1 MALLV
6 ETNPELINEWHW
18 EKNKDIDIRTV
29 SRGSHKKAWW
39 KCSMGHEWEAVIGNR
54 ARLGVGCAVCNG
66 KKAQKGFND
75 LGTLLPESLEWWD
88 YDKNFPLTPYD
99 VTSQSNKKAWW
110 RCSCGHSWQAVIA
123 TFKRGDRCPYC
134 SGHKVL
140 TGFNDLA
147 TTHPHLLEEWDYKKN
162 TMRPAELSAGSIT
175 QVWWLCPQGHSHLA
189 AVCDKTRTD
198 RRHIDCPQCS
208 KQVSSGEKELY
219 DFFCSIFPKEN
230 IVSNDRMVIKPHEL
244 DIYLPHKNIA
254 IEYNGI
260 YWHSD
265 KVKPVD
271 FHAMKYRACAEKGV
285 QLITVWEDDWL
296 HKRSIVESMLRSKVG
311 ADNRPQIYARNTIVV
326 DVVSSKA
333 REFCDQ
339 YHIQGAARCSHYIG
353 LDYQG
358 NLVAVMGVHK
368 VKDVAYI
375 DRYAT
380 SCHVIG
386 GLGKCVAHIQ
396 QWCRNNGCVSL
407 VTFSDNDTSDGH
419 SYKMVGFHR
428 DKDIPPDYKYVY
440 NGRRCHKFNFRL
452 KRFRVDSALEW
463 QEGLSERE
471 LADLNGIYRTW
482 DAGKIRWV
490 LAVPQLA
497 QEGMAQ

>member
-1 MALLV
+1 MALLA

-175 QVWWLCPQGHSHLA
+175 QVWWLCPQG
-189 AVCDKTRTD
+189 DT
-198 RRHIDCPQCS
+198 HILQ
-208 KQVSSGEKELY
+208 LY
-219 DFFCSIFPKEN
+219 
-230 IVSNDRMVIKPHEL
+230 VIKHEQTVGIL
-244 DIYLPHKNIA
+244 IAHNVQSKYLRGRKNCMI
-254 IEYNGI
+254 
-260 YWHSD
+260 
-265 KVKPVD
+265 
-271 FHAMKYRACAEKGV
+271 F
-285 QLITVWEDDWL
+285 
-296 HKRSIVESMLRSKVG
+296 
-311 ADNRPQIYARNTIVV
+311 
-326 DVVSSKA
+326 
-333 REFCDQ
+333 
-339 YHIQGAARCSHYIG
+339 
-353 LDYQG
+353 
-358 NLVAVMGVHK
+358 
-368 VKDVAYI
+368 
-375 DRYAT
+375 
-380 SCHVIG
+380 
-386 GLGKCVAHIQ
+386 
-396 QWCRNNGCVSL
+396 
-407 VTFSDNDTSDGH
+407 
-419 SYKMVGFHR
+419 
-428 DKDIPPDYKYVY
+428 
-440 NGRRCHKFNFRL
+440 
-452 KRFRVDSALEW
+452 SALFSPKKILSVMTEW
-463 QEGLSERE
+463 S
-471 LADLNGIYRTW
+471 LNH
-482 DAGKIRWV
+482 
-490 LAVPQLA
+490 
-497 QEGMAQ
+497 MS